1 MKRKHRGNKVRISF
15 CLIDH
20 AYHSAAAI
28 NGEEDF
34 MPQLTRRGLVGYEI
48 EGLDLE
54 KEPETMY
61 LGNKF

>member
-1 MKRKHRGNKVRISF
+1 
-15 CLIDH
+15 
-20 AYHSAAAI
+20 
-28 NGEEDF
+28 